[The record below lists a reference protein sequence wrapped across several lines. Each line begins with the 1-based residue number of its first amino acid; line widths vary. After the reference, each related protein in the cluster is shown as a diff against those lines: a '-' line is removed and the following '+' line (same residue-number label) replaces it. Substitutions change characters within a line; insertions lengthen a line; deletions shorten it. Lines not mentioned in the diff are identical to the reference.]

1 MQMLDK
7 KRLEK
12 MAGEG
17 NEYALV
23 TISTKVS
30 AKEALGLLDLVDAME
45 EEMTPSRYM
54 RNLLRDRLGLGPVV
68 YLEYAGVEEYY
79 GG

>member
-1 MQMLDK
+1 MLDRE
-7 KRLEK
+7 RLQK

-30 AKEALGLLDLVDAME
+30 AREALGLLDLLAQDE
-45 EEMTPSRYM
+45 DKEMTASRYM

-68 YLEYAGVEEYY
+68 YPF
-79 GG
+79 

>member
-1 MQMLDK
+1 MLDRE
-7 KRLEK
+7 RLQK

-30 AKEALGLLDLVDAME
+30 AKEALGLLDLLNEDE
-45 EEMTPSRYM
+45 DGEMTASRYI
-54 RNLLRDRLGLGPVV
+54 RNLLRVRLGLGPVV
-68 YLEYAGVEEYY
+68 YLPYEDEYGD
-79 GG
+79 